1 MMNPDFGEVGAIS
14 MAKAAGNYTYM
25 LGSTPVFFTAAAH
38 PFLQTNSMS
47 PTAQQGFTQTFQK
60 SKDKTKSEQTEKT
73 NQKTKRK
80 T

>member
-47 PTAQQGFTQTFQK
+47 PTAQ
-60 SKDKTKSEQTEKT
+60 
-73 NQKTKRK
+73 
-80 T
+80 